1 MPSVFLETLS
11 AARDL
16 GRLHDIASILIR
28 YGFSD
33 MVRRLGMANVLERAG
48 KVLHWQEAGE
58 LARLEP
64 PARVRRALEEM
75 GPTFI
80 KLGQILATRMD
91 LFSPEWIAEF
101 EKLQDR
107 APSVPFAQIRQQLQ
121 VDLGAEQEEIFAAMD
136 SEPLAAASIAQVHRA
151 RLRDGTDVIIKVR
164 RPGIQPIVE
173 ADLRLLQ
180 RLAKIVEAESP
191 EMSRFRPRDVVR
203 QFTLSLRRELNLATE
218 CRNSERIAR
227 NFSDQSEIVIP
238 KVYWTWTGERVNVQ
252 EAVNGIPGRDLKAVE
267 QAGLDRKILARR
279 GARAVLK
286 MILEDGFFHA
296 DPHQGNIFY
305 LPENRIAIID
315 FGMVGRL
322 SADRR
327 SQVVDLLHGLVER
340 EADRVVEVLLDWAG
354 AANIDQDSLRL
365 EIDGLVDQYH
375 GVPLKELNIST
386 ILADLTTL
394 LRDYHLAL
402 PPDLTLMTKSLI
414 TLEGM
419 GRQLDPNFDMVTE
432 FSPFLR
438 RAFLAR
444 SAPDVLVKKGWQAVT
459 DGLDILTGLPQ
470 DLRHLLRSARS
481 GKLQVHVDVTRLE
494 RFGNQ
499 LDRATSRLT
508 MGVVI
513 AALIVG
519 SSIVMTVDRGPVLF
533 GFPLLGLLGFLS
545 AAVTGVWLLI
555 SIRRSG
561 RNLER

>member
-1 MPSVFLETLS
+1 MPSVFWETLS

-33 MVRRLGMANVLERAG
+33 LVRRLGMANVLERAG

-91 LFSPEWIAEF
+91 LFPPEWISEF
-101 EKLQDR
+101 EKLQDH
-107 APSVPFAQIRQQLQ
+107 ALSVPFAEIRQQLQ
-121 VDLGAEQEEIFAAMD
+121 EDLGAAPEEVFAELF

-151 RLRDGTDVIIKVR
+151 RLHEGDEVVVKVR
-164 RPGIQPIVE
+164 RPGIRLIVE

-191 EMSRFRPRDVVR
+191 EMSRFKPREVVR
-203 QFTLSLRRELNLATE
+203 QFTLSLRRELDLAAE
-218 CRNSERIAR
+218 CRSSERIAR
-227 NFSDQSEIVIP
+227 NFSDLPEIVIP
-238 KVYWTWTGERVNVQ
+238 KIYWALTSERVNVQ
-252 EAVNGIPGRDLKAVE
+252 EAVNGIPGRDLEAVD
-267 QAGLDRKILARR
+267 QAGMDRKILARR
-279 GARAVLK
+279 GARSVLK

-322 SADRR
+322 SVERR
-327 SQVVDLLHGLVER
+327 GQVVDLLHGLMER
-340 EADRVVEVLLDWAG
+340 EVDPVVEVLLDWAG
-354 AANIDQDSLRL
+354 AANIDEGSLKL
-365 EIDGLVDQYH
+365 EIEGLVDQYH
-375 GVPLKELNIST
+375 GLPLKELNIST
-386 ILADLTTL
+386 ILTDLTTL
-394 LRDYHLAL
+394 LRDYHLVL
-402 PPDLTLMTKSLI
+402 PPDLTLLI
-414 TLEGM
+414 KALVTLEGM
-419 GRQLDPNFDMVTE
+419 GRQLDPDFDMVTE
-432 FSPFLR
+432 FTPFLR
-438 RAFLAR
+438 RALTAR
-444 SAPDVLVKKGWQAVT
+444 YTPDALVKRGWQAILG
-459 DGLDILTGLPQ
+459 GLEILTDLPQ
-470 DLRHLLRSARS
+470 DLHHLLRTARS
-481 GKLQVHVDVTRLE
+481 GRIQVHVDVTRLQH
-494 RFGNQ
+494 FGNQ

-513 AALIVG
+513 AALIIG

-545 AAVTGVWLLI
+545 AAVAGVWLLI

-561 RNLER
+561 RDLEK

>member
-1 MPSVFLETLS
+1 MPSVLWETLT

-16 GRLHDIASILIR
+16 GRLHDIASILVR

-33 MVRRLGMANVLERAG
+33 MVRRLGMASALERAG
-48 KVLHWQEAGE
+48 KMLHWQEAGE

-107 APSVPFAQIRQQLQ
+107 APSVPFVQIRQQLLE
-121 VDLGAEQEEIFAAMD
+121 DLGTVPEEVFAELVP
-136 SEPLAAASIAQVHRA
+136 EPLAAASIAQVHSA
-151 RLRDGTDVIIKVR
+151 RLRGGENVIVKVR
-164 RPGIQPIVE
+164 RPGIRPIVE
-173 ADLRLLQ
+173 ADLRLLL

-191 EMSRFRPRDVVR
+191 EMFRFRPREVVR
-203 QFTLSLRRELNLATE
+203 QFTLSLRRELDLAAE
-218 CRNSERIAR
+218 CRNAERIAH
-227 NFSDQSEIVIP
+227 NFSLHDEIVIP
-238 KVYWTWTGERVNVQ
+238 KVYWTWTGERMNVQ
-252 EAVNGIPGRDLKAVE
+252 ETISGIPGRDLTAVG
-267 QAGLDRKILARR
+267 QAGLNRKILAQR
-279 GARAVLK
+279 GVQAVLK
-286 MILEDGFFHA
+286 MILVDGFFHA

-322 SADRR
+322 SVDRR
-327 SQVVDLLHGLVER
+327 SQVVDLLHGMVER

-354 AANIDQDSLRL
+354 EAKIDLDSLKL

-386 ILADLTTL
+386 ILTDLTTL
-394 LRDYHLAL
+394 LRDYHLIL
-402 PPDLTLMTKSLI
+402 PPDLTLLIKSLI

-419 GRQLDPNFDMVTE
+419 GRQLDPEFDMVTE

-438 RAFLAR
+438 RALQAR
-444 SAPDVLVKKGWQAVT
+444 YAPDALVKRGWQAVV

-470 DLRHLLRSARS
+470 DLRQLLRSARS
-481 GKLQVHVDVTRLE
+481 GRLQVHVDVTRLQD
-494 RFGNQ
+494 FGDQ
-499 LDRATSRLT
+499 LDCATSRLT

-513 AALIVG
+513 AALIIG
-519 SSIVMTVDRGPVLF
+519 SAIVMTVERGPVLF
-533 GFPLLGLLGFLS
+533 GLPLFGLLGFIS
-545 AAVTGVWLLI
+545 AAVAGIWLLI

-561 RNLER
+561 RNF

>member
-1 MPSVFLETLS
+1 MPSVLWETLT

-16 GRLHDIASILIR
+16 GRLHDIASILVR

-33 MVRRLGMANVLERAG
+33 MVRRLGMASALERAG
-48 KVLHWQEAGE
+48 KMLHWQEAGE

-107 APSVPFAQIRQQLQ
+107 APSVPFVQIRQQLLE
-121 VDLGAEQEEIFAAMD
+121 DLGTVPEEVFAELVP
-136 SEPLAAASIAQVHRA
+136 EPLAAASIAQVHSA
-151 RLRDGTDVIIKVR
+151 RLRGGENVIVKVR
-164 RPGIQPIVE
+164 RPGIRPIVE
-173 ADLRLLQ
+173 ADLRLLL

-191 EMSRFRPRDVVR
+191 EMFRFRPREVVR
-203 QFTLSLRRELNLATE
+203 QFTLSLRRELDLAAE
-218 CRNSERIAR
+218 CRNAERIAH
-227 NFSDQSEIVIP
+227 NFSLHDEIVIP
-238 KVYWTWTGERVNVQ
+238 KVYWTWTGERMNVQ
-252 EAVNGIPGRDLKAVE
+252 ETISGIPGRDLTAVG
-267 QAGLDRKILARR
+267 QAGLDRKILAQR
-279 GARAVLK
+279 GVQAVLK
-286 MILEDGFFHA
+286 MILVDGFFHA

-322 SADRR
+322 SVDRR
-327 SQVVDLLHGLVER
+327 SQVVDLLHGMVER

-354 AANIDQDSLRL
+354 EAKIDLDSLKL

-386 ILADLTTL
+386 ILTDLTTL
-394 LRDYHLAL
+394 LRDYHLIL
-402 PPDLTLMTKSLI
+402 PPDLTLLIKSLI

-419 GRQLDPNFDMVTE
+419 GRQLDPEFDMVTE

-438 RAFLAR
+438 RALQAR
-444 SAPDVLVKKGWQAVT
+444 YAPDALVKLGWQAVV

-470 DLRHLLRSARS
+470 DLRQLLRAARS
-481 GKLQVHVDVTRLE
+481 GRLQVHVDVTRLQD
-494 RFGNQ
+494 FGNQ
-499 LDRATSRLT
+499 LDCATSRLT

-513 AALIVG
+513 AALIIG
-519 SSIVMTVDRGPVLF
+519 SAIVMTVERGPVLF
-533 GFPLLGLLGFLS
+533 GLPLFGLLGFIS
-545 AAVTGVWLLI
+545 AAVAGIWLLI

-561 RNLER
+561 RNF

>member
-1 MPSVFLETLS
+1 MTSVFWETLS
-11 AARDL
+11 TVRDL

-58 LARLEP
+58 LARLEH

-107 APSVPFAQIRQQLQ
+107 APAVPFTEIRQQLQ
-121 VDLGAEQEEIFAAMD
+121 EDLGAAPEEVFAELVP
-136 SEPLAAASIAQVHRA
+136 EPLAAGSIAQVHRA
-151 RLRDGTDVIIKVR
+151 RLRDGDEVIVKVR
-164 RPGIQPIVE
+164 RPGIRPIVE

-191 EMSRFRPRDVVR
+191 EMSRFRPREVVR
-203 QFTLSLRRELNLATE
+203 QFTLSLRRELDLAAE

-227 NFSDQSEIVIP
+227 NFSAGAEIVIP

-252 EAVNGIPGRDLKAVE
+252 EAVNGIPGRDLEAAE
-267 QAGLDRKILARR
+267 QAGLDRKILARH

-305 LPENRIAIID
+305 LPENRIALID
-315 FGMVGRL
+315 FGMVGSL
-322 SADRR
+322 SAERR

-340 EADRVVEVLLDWAG
+340 EADCVVEVLLDWAG
-354 AANIDQDSLRL
+354 AANIDEDSLKL

-386 ILADLTTL
+386 ILTDLTTL

-402 PPDLTLMTKSLI
+402 PPDLTLLIKSLI

-419 GRQLDPNFDMVTE
+419 GCQLDPDFDLVTE

-438 RAFLAR
+438 RALLAR
-444 SAPDVLVKKGWQAVT
+444 YAPDALFRRGWQAIVG
-459 DGLDILTGLPQ
+459 GLEILTDLPQ
-470 DLRHLLRSARS
+470 DLHHLLRSARS
-481 GKLQVHVDVTRLE
+481 GRLQIHVDVTRLQ

-513 AALIVG
+513 AALIIG

-533 GFPLLGLLGFLS
+533 GFPLLGMLGFLS
-545 AAVTGVWLLI
+545 AAVAGVWLLI

-561 RNLER
+561 KNLE

>member
-1 MPSVFLETLS
+1 MPSVFWETLS

-33 MVRRLGMANVLERAG
+33 MVRRLGMANALERAG

-107 APSVPFAQIRQQLQ
+107 APSVPFTEIRQQLQ
-121 VDLGAEQEEIFAAMD
+121 EDLGAAPEEVFAELV

-151 RLRDGTDVIIKVR
+151 RLRNGDEVIIKVR
-164 RPGIQPIVE
+164 RPGIRLIVE

-180 RLAKIVEAESP
+180 RLAKIVESESP
-191 EMSRFRPRDVVR
+191 EMSRFRPREVVR
-203 QFTLSLRRELNLATE
+203 QFTLSLRRELDLAAE
-218 CRNSERIAR
+218 CRNSERIGR
-227 NFSDQSEIVIP
+227 NFGDCSEIVIP
-238 KVYWTWTGERVNVQ
+238 KVYWAWTGERVNVQ
-252 EAVNGIPGRDLKAVE
+252 EAVNGIPGRDLEGAE
-267 QAGLDRKILARR
+267 QAGLDRKILAQR

-322 SADRR
+322 SAERR
-327 SQVVDLLHGLVER
+327 SQVVDLLHGLMER
-340 EADRVVEVLLDWAG
+340 EVDCVVEVLLDWAG
-354 AANIDQDSLRL
+354 AANIDEDSLKL

-375 GVPLKELNIST
+375 GVPLKELYINT
-386 ILADLTTL
+386 ILTDLTTL

-402 PPDLTLMTKSLI
+402 PPDLTLLIKSLI

-438 RAFLAR
+438 RALLAR
-444 SAPDVLVKKGWQAVT
+444 YTPDALVKRGWRAIVG
-459 DGLDILTGLPQ
+459 GLEILTDLPQ
-470 DLRHLLRSARS
+470 DLHHLLRSARS
-481 GKLQVHVDVTRLE
+481 GRIQVHVDVTRLQH
-494 RFGNQ
+494 FGNQ

-513 AALIVG
+513 AALIIG

-545 AAVTGVWLLI
+545 AAIAGVWLLI

-561 RNLER
+561 KNLE

>member
-1 MPSVFLETLS
+1 MPSVLWETLT

-16 GRLHDIASILIR
+16 GRLHDIASILVR

-33 MVRRLGMANVLERAG
+33 MVRRLGMASALERAG
-48 KVLHWQEAGE
+48 KMLHWQEAGE

-107 APSVPFAQIRQQLQ
+107 APSVPFVQIRQQLLE
-121 VDLGAEQEEIFAAMD
+121 DLGTVPEEVFAELVP
-136 SEPLAAASIAQVHRA
+136 EPLAAASIAQVHRA
-151 RLRDGTDVIIKVR
+151 RLRGGENVIVKVR
-164 RPGIQPIVE
+164 RPGIRPIVE
-173 ADLRLLQ
+173 ADLRLLL

-191 EMSRFRPRDVVR
+191 EMFRFRPREVVR
-203 QFTLSLRRELNLATE
+203 QFTLSLRRELDLAAE
-218 CRNSERIAR
+218 CRNAERIAH
-227 NFSDQSEIVIP
+227 NFSLHDEIVIP
-238 KVYWTWTGERVNVQ
+238 KVYWTWTGERMNVQ
-252 EAVNGIPGRDLKAVE
+252 ETISGIPGRDLTAVG
-267 QAGLDRKILARR
+267 QAGLDRKILAQR
-279 GARAVLK
+279 GVQAVLK
-286 MILEDGFFHA
+286 MILVDGFFHA

-322 SADRR
+322 SVDRR
-327 SQVVDLLHGLVER
+327 SQVVDLLHGMVER

-354 AANIDQDSLRL
+354 EAKIDLDSLKL

-386 ILADLTTL
+386 ILTDLTTL
-394 LRDYHLAL
+394 LRDYHLIL
-402 PPDLTLMTKSLI
+402 PPDLTLLIKSLI

-419 GRQLDPNFDMVTE
+419 GRQLDPEFDMVTE

-438 RAFLAR
+438 RALQAR
-444 SAPDVLVKKGWQAVT
+444 YAPDALVKRGWQAVV

-470 DLRHLLRSARS
+470 DLRQLLRSARS
-481 GKLQVHVDVTRLE
+481 GRLQVHVDVTRLQD
-494 RFGNQ
+494 FGNQ
-499 LDRATSRLT
+499 LDCATSRLT

-513 AALIVG
+513 AALIIG
-519 SSIVMTVDRGPVLF
+519 SAIVMTVERGPVLF
-533 GFPLLGLLGFLS
+533 GLPLFGLLGFIS
-545 AAVTGVWLLI
+545 AAVAGIWLLI

-561 RNLER
+561 RNF

>member
-1 MPSVFLETLS
+1 MTSAFWETLS
-11 AARDL
+11 TVRDL

-33 MVRRLGMANVLERAG
+33 IVRRLGMANVLERAG

-58 LARLEP
+58 LVRIEH

-107 APSVPFAQIRQQLQ
+107 APSVPFTEIRQQLQ
-121 VDLGAEQEEIFAAMD
+121 EDLGAAPEEVFAELV

-151 RLRDGTDVIIKVR
+151 RLRNGDEVIIKVR
-164 RPGIQPIVE
+164 RPGIRLIVE

-191 EMSRFRPRDVVR
+191 EMSRFRPREVVR
-203 QFTLSLRRELNLATE
+203 QFTLSLRRELDLAAE

-227 NFSDQSEIVIP
+227 NFSDCSEIVIP
-238 KVYWTWTGERVNVQ
+238 KVYWAWTGERVNVQ
-252 EAVNGIPGRDLKAVE
+252 EAVNGIPGRDLEGAE

-279 GARAVLK
+279 GATAVLK

-315 FGMVGRL
+315 FGMVGHL
-322 SADRR
+322 SAERR
-327 SQVVDLLHGLVER
+327 GQVVDLLHGLVER

-354 AANIDQDSLRL
+354 AANIDQDSLKL

-402 PPDLTLMTKSLI
+402 PPDLTLLIKSLI

-419 GRQLDPNFDMVTE
+419 GRQLDPDFDMVTE

-438 RAFLAR
+438 QALLAR
-444 SAPDVLVKKGWQAVT
+444 YAPDALVKRGWRAIV
-459 DGLDILTGLPQ
+459 DGLEILTDLPQ
-470 DLRHLLRSARS
+470 DLHHLLRSARS
-481 GKLQVHVDVTRLE
+481 GRLQVHVDVTRLQ

-513 AALIVG
+513 AALIIG

-561 RNLER
+561 RNSRE

>member
-1 MPSVFLETLS
+1 MPSVFWETLS

-33 MVRRLGMANVLERAG
+33 MVRRLGMANALERAG

-107 APSVPFAQIRQQLQ
+107 APSVPFTEIRQQLQ
-121 VDLGAEQEEIFAAMD
+121 EDLGAAPEEVFAELV

-151 RLRDGTDVIIKVR
+151 RLRNGDEVIIKVR
-164 RPGIQPIVE
+164 RPGIRLIVE

-180 RLAKIVEAESP
+180 RLAKIVESESP
-191 EMSRFRPRDVVR
+191 EMSRFRPREVVR
-203 QFTLSLRRELNLATE
+203 QFTLSLRRELDLAAE

-227 NFSDQSEIVIP
+227 NFSDCSEIVIP
-238 KVYWTWTGERVNVQ
+238 KVYWAWTGERVNVQ
-252 EAVNGIPGRDLKAVE
+252 EAVNGIPGRNLEAAE
-267 QAGLDRKILARR
+267 QAGLDRKILAQR

-322 SADRR
+322 SAERR
-327 SQVVDLLHGLVER
+327 SQVVDLLHGLMER
-340 EADRVVEVLLDWAG
+340 EADCVVEVLLDWAG
-354 AANIDQDSLRL
+354 AANIDEDSLKL

-375 GVPLKELNIST
+375 GVPLKELYINT
-386 ILADLTTL
+386 ILTDLTTL

-402 PPDLTLMTKSLI
+402 PPDLTLLIKSLI

-419 GRQLDPNFDMVTE
+419 GRQLDPDFDMVTE

-438 RAFLAR
+438 RALLAR
-444 SAPDVLVKKGWQAVT
+444 YTPDALVKRGWRAIVG
-459 DGLDILTGLPQ
+459 GLEILTDLPQ
-470 DLRHLLRSARS
+470 DLHHLLRSARS
-481 GKLQVHVDVTRLE
+481 GRIQVHVDVTRLQH
-494 RFGNQ
+494 FGNQ

-513 AALIVG
+513 AALIIG

-561 RNLER
+561 RNSRE

>member
-1 MPSVFLETLS
+1 MPSVFWETLS

-33 MVRRLGMANVLERAG
+33 MVRRLGMANALERAG

-107 APSVPFAQIRQQLQ
+107 APSVPFTEIRQQLQ
-121 VDLGAEQEEIFAAMD
+121 EDLGAAPEEVFAELV

-151 RLRDGTDVIIKVR
+151 RLRNGDEVIIKVR
-164 RPGIQPIVE
+164 RPGIRLIVE

-180 RLAKIVEAESP
+180 RLAKIIEAESP
-191 EMSRFRPRDVVR
+191 EMSRFKPREVVR
-203 QFTLSLRRELNLATE
+203 QFTLSLRRELDLAAE
-218 CRNSERIAR
+218 CRNSERIGR
-227 NFSDQSEIVIP
+227 NFGDCSEIVIP
-238 KVYWTWTGERVNVQ
+238 KVYWAWTGERVNVQ
-252 EAVNGIPGRDLKAVE
+252 EAVNGIPGRDLEGAE
-267 QAGLDRKILARR
+267 QAGLDRKILAQR

-322 SADRR
+322 SAERR
-327 SQVVDLLHGLVER
+327 SQVVDLLHGLMER
-340 EADRVVEVLLDWAG
+340 EVDCVVEVLLDWAG
-354 AANIDQDSLRL
+354 AANIDEDSLKL

-375 GVPLKELNIST
+375 GVPLKELYINT
-386 ILADLTTL
+386 ILTDLTTL

-402 PPDLTLMTKSLI
+402 PPDLTLLIKSLI

-438 RAFLAR
+438 RALLAR
-444 SAPDVLVKKGWQAVT
+444 YTPDALVKRGWRAIVG
-459 DGLDILTGLPQ
+459 GLEILTDLPQ
-470 DLRHLLRSARS
+470 DLHHLLRSARS
-481 GKLQVHVDVTRLE
+481 GRIQVHVDVTRLQH
-494 RFGNQ
+494 FGNQ

-513 AALIVG
+513 AALIIG

-545 AAVTGVWLLI
+545 AAIAGVWLLI

-561 RNLER
+561 KNLE

>member
-1 MPSVFLETLS
+1 MPSVFWETLS

-33 MVRRLGMANVLERAG
+33 LVRRLGMANVLERAG

-91 LFSPEWIAEF
+91 LFPPEWISEF
-101 EKLQDR
+101 EKLQDH
-107 APSVPFAQIRQQLQ
+107 ALSVPFAEIRQQLQ
-121 VDLGAEQEEIFAAMD
+121 EDLGAAPEEVF
-136 SEPLAAASIAQVHRA
+136 SELFPEPLAAASIAQVHRA
-151 RLRDGTDVIIKVR
+151 RLHEGDEVVVKVR
-164 RPGIQPIVE
+164 RPGIRLIVE

-191 EMSRFRPRDVVR
+191 EISRFRPREVVR
-203 QFTLSLRRELNLATE
+203 QFTLSLRRELDLAAE
-218 CRNSERIAR
+218 SRSSERIAR
-227 NFSDQSEIVIP
+227 NFSDWPEIVIP
-238 KVYWTWTGERVNVQ
+238 KIYWALTSERVNVQ
-252 EAVNGIPGRDLKAVE
+252 EAVNGIPGRDLEAAE
-267 QAGLDRKILARR
+267 QAGMDRKILARR
-279 GARAVLK
+279 GARSVLK

-322 SADRR
+322 SVERR
-327 SQVVDLLHGLVER
+327 SQVVDLLHGLMER
-340 EADRVVEVLLDWAG
+340 EVDPVVEVLLDWAG
-354 AANIDQDSLRL
+354 AANIDESSLKL
-365 EIDGLVDQYH
+365 EIEGLVDQYH
-375 GVPLKELNIST
+375 GLPLKELNIST
-386 ILADLTTL
+386 ILNDLTTL
-394 LRDYHLAL
+394 LRDYHLVL
-402 PPDLTLMTKSLI
+402 PPDLTLLIKALI

-419 GRQLDPNFDMVTE
+419 GRQLDPDFDMVTE
-432 FSPFLR
+432 FTPFLR
-438 RAFLAR
+438 RALTAR
-444 SAPDVLVKKGWQAVT
+444 YTPDALVKRGWQAIL
-459 DGLDILTGLPQ
+459 GGIEILTELPQ
-470 DLRHLLRSARS
+470 DLHHLLRSARS
-481 GKLQVHVDVTRLE
+481 GRIQVHVDVTRLQH
-494 RFGNQ
+494 FGNQ

-513 AALIVG
+513 AALIIG

-545 AAVTGVWLLI
+545 AAVAGVWLLI

-561 RNLER
+561 RDLEK

>member
-1 MPSVFLETLS
+1 MPSVLWETLT

-16 GRLHDIASILIR
+16 GRLHDIASILVR

-33 MVRRLGMANVLERAG
+33 MVRRLGMASALERAG
-48 KVLHWQEAGE
+48 KMLHWQEAGE

-107 APSVPFAQIRQQLQ
+107 APSVPFVQIRQQLLE
-121 VDLGAEQEEIFAAMD
+121 DLGTVPEEVFAELVP
-136 SEPLAAASIAQVHRA
+136 EPLAAASIAQVHRA
-151 RLRDGTDVIIKVR
+151 RLRGGENVIVKVR
-164 RPGIQPIVE
+164 RPGIRPIVE
-173 ADLRLLQ
+173 ADLRLLL

-191 EMSRFRPRDVVR
+191 EMFRFRPREVVR
-203 QFTLSLRRELNLATE
+203 QFTLSLRRELDLAAE
-218 CRNSERIAR
+218 CRNAERIAH
-227 NFSDQSEIVIP
+227 NFSLHDEIVIP
-238 KVYWTWTGERVNVQ
+238 KVYWTWTGERMNVQ
-252 EAVNGIPGRDLKAVE
+252 ETISGIPGRDLTAVG
-267 QAGLDRKILARR
+267 QAGLNRKILAQR
-279 GARAVLK
+279 GVQAVLK
-286 MILEDGFFHA
+286 MILVDGFFHA

-322 SADRR
+322 SVDRR
-327 SQVVDLLHGLVER
+327 SQVVDLLHGMVER

-354 AANIDQDSLRL
+354 EAKIDLDSLKL

-386 ILADLTTL
+386 ILTDLTTL
-394 LRDYHLAL
+394 LRDYHLIL
-402 PPDLTLMTKSLI
+402 PPDLTLLIKSLI

-419 GRQLDPNFDMVTE
+419 GRQLDPEFDMVTE

-438 RAFLAR
+438 RALQAR
-444 SAPDVLVKKGWQAVT
+444 YAPDALVKRGWQAVV

-470 DLRHLLRSARS
+470 DLRQLLRSARS
-481 GKLQVHVDVTRLE
+481 GRLQVHVDVTRLQD
-494 RFGNQ
+494 FGDQ
-499 LDRATSRLT
+499 LDCATSRLT

-513 AALIVG
+513 AALIIG
-519 SSIVMTVDRGPVLF
+519 SAIVMTVERGPVLF
-533 GFPLLGLLGFLS
+533 GLPLFGLLGFIS
-545 AAVTGVWLLI
+545 AAVAGIWLLI

-561 RNLER
+561 RNF